1 MNWQLLGVSFVMVF
15 LSELGDKSQLA
26 AITLGGNAR
35 SARLAF
41 LGVASGLVFTS
52 FLGVLL
58 GGQVSRIFPAPLL
71 KSIAAI
77 GFALLGLYLL
87 WRPSPPL
94 VIDLSSESEPS
105 PDDLASSEIS
115 AL

>member
-26 AITLGGNAR
+26 AITLGGNAK
-35 SARLAF
+35 STRLAF

-58 GGQVSRIFPAPLL
+58 GEQVSQVLPTPIL
-71 KSIAAI
+71 KGIAAI
-77 GFALLGLYLL
+77 GFALLGFYLL
-87 WRPSPPL
+87 WQPNPSLIINLPL
-94 VIDLSSESEPS
+94 EAPTAPDAIPETSEP
-105 PDDLASSEIS
+105 
-115 AL
+115 

>member
-1 MNWQLLGVSFVMVF
+1 MDWRLLGASFLVVF

-35 SARLAF
+35 SPRIAF

-58 GGQVSRIFPAPLL
+58 GNEAAELL
-71 KSIAAI
+71 PVGLIKAIAAV
-77 GFALLGLYLL
+77 GFALLGFYLL
-87 WRPSPPL
+87 WQPAPK
-94 VIDLSSESEPS
+94 
-105 PDDLASSEIS
+105 
-115 AL
+115 

>member
-58 GGQVSRIFPAPLL
+58 GGQISQILPAPLL

-87 WRPSPPL
+87 WLPGSSPRL
-94 VIDLSSESEPS
+94 DLSSESGHGS
-105 PDDLASSEIS
+105 DDLPSANIS
-115 AL
+115 PP